1 MIGTVDKIQIKKSK
15 PHKSYGFI
23 VSMDGESYYFPLFG
37 REDLK
42 TGMKVSF
49 RGDSS
54 EKGRTAHDIQTLI

>member
-1 MIGTVDKIQIKKSK
+1 MIGTVDRIQIKKSK
-15 PHKSYGFI
+15 PQKSYGFI
-23 VSMDGESYYFPLFG
+23 VSMDGVNYYFPLAG

-54 EKGRTAHDIQTLI
+54 EKGNTAHDIQTII